1 MWVSLYLLTL
11 SSACPPPPIR
21 SLSRIVSS
29 LTLCRSGL
37 SWLGGW
43 VVAQLSLLLVVFGG
57 VGCSNVVVGCCS
69 VAVCRQGAVRVAG
82 SAILSYSLSSI
93 DYWGLPLGLGQ
104 CAITHSY
111 VFSYGF
117 FVKQNPSPLRHP
129 ESQASEL
136 QTRNPQCFVGPGL
149 DTPLANWRT
158 SCVPLGVPLSQFHYL
173 ECARTRAPERYA
185 PS

>member
-1 MWVSLYLLTL
+1 MFFL
-11 SSACPPPPIR
+11 SFHFCVHWGACPVGVTISTNFVFSVSAPPIR

-29 LTLCRSGL
+29 LTLCCSGL

-117 FVKQNPSPLRHP
+117 FCTVLNFFFCGFRGVYS
-129 ESQASEL
+129 AS
-136 QTRNPQCFVGPGL
+136 R
-149 DTPLANWRT
+149 TPNLKT
-158 SCVPLGVPLSQFHYL
+158 
-173 ECARTRAPERYA
+173 
-185 PS
+185 